1 MKNTTTYE
9 IGGSHR
15 YGRKD
20 NKALSLSDII
30 QILQGI
36 IDTKGDIN
44 MWTFDGGIAKGVKY
58 IHLMERSDGLIGA
71 FFEV

>member
-9 IGGSHR
+9 ISGGHWC
-15 YGRKD
+15 GRKD

-30 QILQGI
+30 HILQGI

-44 MWTFDGGIAKGVKY
+44 MWTFDGSTAKSIKY